1 MKNIVK
7 LIKTAKQDNKI
18 LAVFLFGSAA
28 RKDGHKQS
36 DVDICLIMRQSSYSP
51 VELSQKKLEYL
62 EAFNMDVQIF
72 QQLPLYIRMRVIR
85 EGKNLFC
92 ADEDALYQLVFNTIS
107 AFEDFKYIYQDYL
120 KEVESVG

>member
-1 MKNIVK
+1 MKNVVK
-7 LIKTAKQDNKI
+7 LIKTAEQDNKI

-28 RKDGHKQS
+28 REDGHRQS
-36 DVDICLIMRQSSYSP
+36 DVDICLIMRQDIYSP
-51 VELSQKKLEYL
+51 VELSRKKLEYL

-72 QQLPLYIRMRVIR
+72 QQLPLYIRIRVIR

-92 ADEDALYQLVFNTIS
+92 SDEDGLYRLVFNTIS

-120 KEVESVG
+120 KEVESAG